1 MDVILPLKRYLKK
14 IICQLQGLSTTLEHK
29 SIKSFCSPSL
39 AGGIVGGGS
48 VVGGSVGA

>member
-1 MDVILPLKRYLKK
+1 MDVIFPLKRDNMSTAR
-14 IICQLQGLSTTLEHK
+14 IIHHIEHK
-29 SIKSFCSPSL
+29 SIKSFISPSL

>member
-1 MDVILPLKRYLKK
+1 MDVIFPLKRHNVSTAR
-14 IICQLQGLSTTLEHK
+14 IIHHIEHK
-29 SIKSFCSPSL
+29 SIKSFISPSL